1 MNIHYT
7 LHALERMRQRGI
19 ERSLVEKCLKN
30 PDKEEGLGDDVYK
43 CVKRINRKV
52 IIVIYKVIYKR
63 AGDAAV
69 IITAYISS
77 KIHKYLE

>member
-1 MNIHYT
+1 
-7 LHALERMRQRGI
+7 MRQRGI

-30 PDKEEGLGDDVYK
+30 PDKEEGLGNDIYK
-43 CVKRINRKV
+43 CIKRINRKV
-52 IIVIYKVIYKR
+52 IIAIYKR

-77 KIHKYLE
+77 KINKYL